1 VPFQPLPGLDGPVPD
16 EAVVVRHGDDEYVLD
31 VLALTS
37 NYQCIYGRGCKG
49 TTPLAGEGPGRHQP
63 ADPSVA
69 GCCRITPSYDFATAE
84 VDEADAARVDSP
96 LRVKPFAD
104 ALGPD
109 DAQHYEQIAAG
120 EWYVEEHDEL
130 GSLVSRHTAVGGNCI
145 FLNTETP
152 QDKLGCSLYHL
163 ANRLGLDP
171 KQTRP
176 MVCHSAPAAA
186 FTVAELANGGERV
199 LVTLRPHWFGWF
211 AAEGYFCMSDPAAFS
226 AGEPVFRRMASE
238 YSTLLGE
245 SVYGALLPVLEE
257 IWVERG
263 KRLKGNWGRPVQL
276 QAPRGYR

>member
-1 VPFQPLPGLDGPVPD
+1 LDGPLPD
-16 EAVVVRHGDDEYVLD
+16 ELVIVRHDGDEYALD
-31 VLALTS
+31 VSALMS

-49 TTPLAGEGPGRHQP
+49 TTPLEGEGPGRHRP

-69 GCCRITPSYDFATAE
+69 GCCRITPSYDFPTAE
-84 VDEADAARVDSP
+84 VDEADAERVDSP
-96 LRVKPFAD
+96 LRVKPYAE

-109 DAQHYEQIAAG
+109 EAQHYEQIAAG
-120 EWYVEEHDEL
+120 DWYTEEPNDV
-130 GSLVSRHTAVGGNCI
+130 GSLISRHTAVGGNCI
-145 FLNTETP
+145 FLNTEAP
-152 QDKLGCSLYHL
+152 DGKLGCALYHL

-186 FTVAELANGGERV
+186 FTVARLADGGERIF
-199 LVTLRPHWFGWF
+199 VTLRPHWFGWF
-211 AAEGYFCMSDPAAFS
+211 SAEGYFCMSDPAAFS

-245 SVYGALLPVLEE
+245 SVYAALLPVLDE

-263 KRLKGNWGRPVQL
+263 QRLKRNWGRPVSL
-276 QAPRGYR
+276 PAPRWAR